1 MSHVLISDAQ
11 QTCSP
16 WRRRV
21 EPWYVAYALLGT
33 TATGVVPIV
42 VPLAISRLGSAADV
56 GLVMA
61 AISLGGLTAPLW
73 GGLADRYRLHRW
85 LLAGGCV
92 VTALGMALLPF
103 TTTRAAWLGLAL
115 LLGLGVAGA
124 TTVANLFVVEVHPE
138 AEWDERLA
146 WLYTFYDGGHVSG
159 LLLAAWVSQI
169 DLRLSLPVLAG
180 GTVVAAGLG
189 WWATHTP
196 PAPLLPTYR
205 LLHEAQHEAWA
216 LGAPQCLSQ
225 HLGWQELR
233 WLGTVLRTPF
243 CLFLA
248 AWLLSIM
255 GSSAFFA
262 FYPVLMQEVFGIAV
276 WQSSSVFA
284 LAVGL
289 RLFLYASAGHWSE
302 AYGPVLVLRTA
313 LGVRLLVFLTILSL
327 GCSPVRSQSALAV
340 MGVPL
345 IVLPWSLLS
354 VSSTAL
360 TAHLSPVGEGTGMG
374 MLNATSAIAGM
385 LGAMVG
391 GWLAA
396 HWGYPVLGLAVA
408 GLAVG
413 LALAW
418 RIRPGHRAVN
428 GRPTP

>member
-1 MSHVLISDAQ
+1 M
-11 QTCSP
+11 
-16 WRRRV
+16 
-21 EPWYVAYALLGT
+21 

-73 GGLADRYRLHRW
+73 GALADHYRLHRW
-85 LLAGGCV
+85 LLAGGFV
-92 VTALGMALLPF
+92 VTAIGMAVLPF

-115 LLGLGVAGA
+115 LQGLGVAGA

-138 AEWDERLA
+138 AEWDERIA

-159 LLLAAWVSQI
+159 LLLAAWVSQS
-169 DLRLSLPVLAG
+169 DLRLSLPVMTG

-189 WWATHTP
+189 WWTTQTP
-196 PAPLLPTYR
+196 PASLLPKPLL
-205 LLHEAQHEAWA
+205 LHPVQHDAWV
-216 LGAPQCLSQ
+216 LGAPQRLS
-225 HLGWQELR
+225 HHHGWQEIR

-243 CLFLA
+243 CLFLV

-276 WQSSSVFA
+276 WLSSCAFA
-284 LAVGL
+284 VAVGL
-289 RLFLYASAGHWSE
+289 RLLLYVSAGHWSE
-302 AYGPVLVLRTA
+302 AYGPARVLRAA
-313 LGVRLLVFLTILSL
+313 LGMRLLAFLAILSL
-327 GCSPVRSQSALAV
+327 GFIPVSSQSHLAL

-345 IVLPWSLLS
+345 LVLPWSFLS

-385 LGAMVG
+385 MGAMVG
-391 GWLAA
+391 GWLAV
-396 HWGYPVLGLAVA
+396 HWGYHAVLGLAVA
-408 GLAVG
+408 GLALG

-418 RIRPGHRAVN
+418 SIRPGH
-428 GRPTP
+428 